1 MGGGSNELESRS
13 DRWRNYPGL
22 PGQPLPLALT
32 PWLEGQDL
40 IDFHTL
46 CGTLDSYHNPTMK
59 HLSNRYSHFRVKS
72 RLLNVPGKQPKVAKV
87 PGPRLSRGRPGPSCR
102 F

>member
-87 PGPRLSRGRPGPSCR
+87 RAPPLPRKTWAKL
-102 F
+102 